1 MKRSYLLML
10 VFCFLLSFSAV
21 VLAQTSNG
29 QHLYVSPKVIDDYKV
44 TIKGEKKSEKE
55 EKGRNYHFMERSCG
69 SFSRSVGL
77 PASVKFEQVKA
88 EYKKGILEIT
98 LPKSEKSK
106 IKKIPVK
113 VS

>member
-1 MKRSYLLML
+1 
-10 VFCFLLSFSAV
+10 
-21 VLAQTSNG
+21 
-29 QHLYVSPKVIDDYKV
+29 
-44 TIKGEKKSEKE
+44 
-55 EKGRNYHFMERSCG
+55 
-69 SFSRSVGL
+69 L

-98 LPKSEKSK
+98 LPKSEKAK